1 MNNNILSAHNLSIGY
16 TDKNGLT
23 TTVLRSFSLNI
34 QQNEVVM
41 ILGASGTGKSSLL
54 RCLGL
59 LQTPF
64 SGSVNISNTRQTA
77 FVFQSPALL
86 PWLTVY
92 QNIAFGSD
100 FKNQPKIEDEAVCHI
115 LKEVGLFDSANKK
128 PAELSG
134 GMAARVALARALVRN
149 PDIIFLDEPFASLDA
164 ITRHDMQR
172 LLLQMAKT
180 HHTAAVMVTHDIDE
194 ALLLADRIV
203 LLGQSRLI
211 DEWQLNEHF
220 QRQSD
225 DLGYQTIRK
234 EILNALSIAQENRQQ
249 TDTVEFVI

>member
-16 TDKNGLT
+16 TDKQGLT

-34 QQNEVVM
+34 SQNEVVM

-59 LQTPF
+59 LQKPF
-64 SGSVNISNTRQTA
+64 SGSLKLAENAKTA
-77 FVFQSPALL
+77 FVFQTPALL
-86 PWLTVY
+86 PWLSVY
-92 QNIAFGSD
+92 QNIAFGSN
-100 FKNQPKIEDEAVCHI
+100 FKNQPNIEDSAVCHI

-134 GMAARVALARALVRN
+134 GMAARVALARALVRC
-149 PDIIFLDEPFASLDA
+149 PDIVFLDEPFAALDA

-172 LLLQMAKT
+172 LLLQMAKS

-194 ALLLADRIV
+194 ALLLADRII
-203 LLGQSRLI
+203 LLGQGRLI
-211 DEWQLNEHF
+211 DEWQINHK
-220 QRQSD
+220 QRDKQI
-225 DLGYQTIRK
+225 IRE
-234 EILNALSIAQENRQQ
+234 EILNALATAHDNARQEE
-249 TDTVEFVI
+249 TVEFVI